1 MGTNKRIVEDEGV
14 MTTLSYRSQLSG
26 WGNLPTRHSLAK
38 LLVSEKIDV
47 KKTWDGVGVGSYG
60 KCTYE

>member
-26 WGNLPTRHSLAK
+26 LGNLPTRHSLTK
-38 LLVSEKIDV
+38 LLFSEKIKT
-47 KKTWDGVGVGSYG
+47 KKPGG
-60 KCTYE
+60 E